1 MRREVEDVVELM
13 QHIQSRLPIT
23 EAARTSVLSKSWLHA
38 WHTIPILRFCVRSEQ
53 NGNGMKLVDVDHTL
67 IRYLR
72 DNIPIER
79 FELLIDIENQESAS
93 HAEKWIGPVVTT
105 KASCLKELSL
115 SLFLYG
121 APFTLPD
128 EILSSGENLSKIDV
142 SSPLRHHS
150 VIWMTTTTPT
160 PVINCVSLREL
171 QLDGVC
177 IGEEA
182 LHDIL
187 SSCSRLEKIVLIHSC
202 KGFKTIKVKNLP
214 CLYELTISSSSQ
226 DVHNTALE
234 ISHVP
239 NLGVFT
245 CDLPFLFKAPAP
257 HSISLGSSVTE
268 LTLGG
273 YGMVTGNAC
282 LKMIESGF
290 PFLESLTLDDM
301 RSWKSESF
309 HFTCA
314 SIKNLT
320 LRDCQSMLTDIQVHA
335 PKLNFFWFG
344 GAALPTLLF
353 PVSSTLFKQI
363 FSLSLSLPVDVYFFL
378 KMREALALSCKCDI
392 YIITYNYTTTMLP
405 FDDIDMDDLRTRL
418 LLFPPAM
425 NVQHLWFGTVD
436 DECLWERSLFFD
448 AFFEICHPKYVYAK
462 PDSYFRQ
469 NNHFCRLMLRE
480 VLEKNTTPYWPH
492 YLEHVRIRRDRY
504 QKWETLTNSHTSLL
518 ASSVY
523 MIFNLKWR

>member
-1 MRREVEDVVELM
+1 MEWKNRLRLRLRDIRLEGWALRLHFTIHNTKDWGGDCSGPRRTGCCLSGMRREVEDVVELM

-38 WHTIPILRFCVRSEQ
+38 WHTIPILRFRVRSEQ

-93 HAEKWIGPVVTT
+93 HAEKMDW
-105 KASCLKELSL
+105 SC
-115 SLFLYG
+115 
-121 APFTLPD
+121 D

-202 KGFKTIKVKNLP
+202 KG
-214 CLYELTISSSSQ
+214 
-226 DVHNTALE
+226 
-234 ISHVP
+234 HVP

-320 LRDCQSMLTDIQVHA
+320 LRDCQRMLTDIQVHA

-405 FDDIDMDDLRTRL
+405 FDNIDMDDLRTRL